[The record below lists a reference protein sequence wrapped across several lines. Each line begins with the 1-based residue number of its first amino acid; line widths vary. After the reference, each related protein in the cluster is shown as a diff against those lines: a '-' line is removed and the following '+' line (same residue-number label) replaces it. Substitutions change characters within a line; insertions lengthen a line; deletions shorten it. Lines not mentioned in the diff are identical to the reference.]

1 MIKHSN
7 GWMTA
12 YGHNDQLLVSR
23 GDNVNKGQI
32 ISYSG
37 SSGNV
42 RSPQLHFEIRMGTK
56 AVDPL
61 KYLKL

>member
-1 MIKHSN
+1 
-7 GWMTA
+7 MTA
-12 YGHNDQLLVSR
+12 YGHNDQLLVAR
-23 GDNVNKGQI
+23 GDKVTKGQI

-42 RSPQLHFEIRMGTK
+42 RIPQLHFEIRKGTK

-61 KYLKL
+61 KYLNL